1 MNAMQ
6 SLERDRF
13 YSEAHAVMDRHDLPE
28 SAFKSV
34 HGSIKHRAF
43 MEEIAPY
50 QKQISSIMAI
60 AAPNY
65 VLIDGKLEKQGDG
78 LTDALREIVVQ
89 YRAIIA
95 EIAFKYYGERSLPPS
110 GSA

>member
-13 YSEAHAVMDRHDLPE
+13 YSEARYIMDRHDLPE
-28 SAFKSV
+28 SAFESV
-34 HGSIKHRAF
+34 HGSIKQRAF
-43 MEEIAPY
+43 MEEIQPY
-50 QKQISSIMAI
+50 QKQIVSIMAI

-65 VLIDGKLEKQGDG
+65 VLVDGKLETHGDG

-95 EIAFKYYGERSLPPS
+95 EIAFKYYGERSLLPS
-110 GSA
+110 E

>member
-1 MNAMQ
+1 MNAMK
-6 SLERDRF
+6 SLQRDRF
-13 YSEAHAVMDRHDLPE
+13 YSEARYTMDRHDLPE
-28 SAFKSV
+28 SAFDSV

-60 AAPNY
+60 SMPNY
-65 VLIDGKLEKQGDG
+65 VLVEGKLEKHGDG
-78 LTDALREIVVQ
+78 LTDALREIVAQ

-95 EIAFKYYGERSLPPS
+95 EIAFKYYGERSLPLS
-110 GSA
+110 E